1 MVEVVR
7 VMVVGEP
14 GDGGRWCSGN
24 NRGVTL
30 LFLGREAS
38 SKTISKGV
46 VGAGVNSLEPRDKL
60 DGRRLPLQLLI
71 FSSCSML
78 ALVRTMLGCLVHW
91 GARLRHIVGSESER
105 AEKKFE
111 SCHDL
116 LRLRGREGD
125 LLALLLFCGTLRRL
139 L

>member
-1 MVEVVR
+1 MAEVLR
-7 VMVVGEP
+7 VMELVGEP
-14 GDGGRWCSGN
+14 GGRWCSGN
-24 NRGVTL
+24 NKGVTL
-30 LFLGREAS
+30 LFLGRDAPS
-38 SKTISKGV
+38 NKISKGV
-46 VGAGVNSLEPRDKL
+46 VGAGVNSRELRDKL
-60 DGRRLPLQLLI
+60 DGRGLPLQLLI

-78 ALVRTMLGCLVHW
+78 ALVRMMLGCLENC
-91 GARLRHIVGSESER
+91 GAMLRHIVGSESER

-111 SCHDL
+111 LFHDL